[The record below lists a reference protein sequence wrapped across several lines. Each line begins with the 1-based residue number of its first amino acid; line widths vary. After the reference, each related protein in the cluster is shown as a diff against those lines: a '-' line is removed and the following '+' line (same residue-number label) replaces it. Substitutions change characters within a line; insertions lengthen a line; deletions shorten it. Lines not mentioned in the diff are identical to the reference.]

1 MASVVIQHILL
12 KNLPKGLDVP
22 QEYPIFVVKQQNN
35 SDMVYDYKQKKETG
49 YEDTL
54 EIRLKYQRDFH
65 VVEFFDGVRLNDETI
80 PEGKYA
86 YQTRHSDTDWARP
99 VTIVPLG
106 KKVLVNFCGTIVSD
120 QPLNVRG
127 DEDKLTYVSWL

>member
-1 MASVVIQHILL
+1 
-12 KNLPKGLDVP
+12 
-22 QEYPIFVVKQQNN
+22 
-35 SDMVYDYKQKKETG
+35 MVYDYEVKKGEG

-65 VVEFFDGVRLNDETI
+65 MVEYFDGVRLNDETI

-86 YQTRHSDTDWARP
+86 YQTRHSDTDWATP
-99 VTIVPLG
+99 VSIVPLG

-120 QPLNVRG
+120 HPLNVRG
-127 DEDKLTYVSWL
+127 DEDRLTYVSWL

>member
-1 MASVVIQHILL
+1 ML
-12 KNLPKGLDVP
+12 
-22 QEYPIFVVKQQNN
+22 
-35 SDMVYDYKQKKETG
+35 YDYKQKKETG

-65 VVEFFDGVRLNDETI
+65 VVEYFDGVRLDDETI

-86 YQTRHSDTDWARP
+86 YQTRHSDTDWSKP
-99 VTIVPLG
+99 VSIVPLG

-127 DEDKLTYVSWL
+127 DEDRLTYVSWL

>member
-1 MASVVIQHILL
+1 
-12 KNLPKGLDVP
+12 
-22 QEYPIFVVKQQNN
+22 
-35 SDMVYDYKQKKETG
+35 MVYDYEVKKGEG

-54 EIRLKYQRDFH
+54 EIRLKYQRNFH
-65 VVEFFDGVRLNDETI
+65 MVEYFDGVRLNDETI

-86 YQTRHSDTDWARP
+86 YQTRHSDTDWATP
-99 VTIVPLG
+99 VSIVPLG

>member
-1 MASVVIQHILL
+1 
-12 KNLPKGLDVP
+12 
-22 QEYPIFVVKQQNN
+22 
-35 SDMVYDYKQKKETG
+35 MVYDYKQKKESG

-65 VVEFFDGVRLNDETI
+65 VVVYFDGVRLDDETI

-86 YQTRHSDTDWARP
+86 YQTRHSDTDWATP

-106 KKVLVNFCGTIVSD
+106 KKVLV
-120 QPLNVRG
+120 
-127 DEDKLTYVSWL
+127 K